1 MKKEIRYF
9 LVFIILSAIFWFAI
23 TLSEEYTIN
32 FNVPVI
38 IELKEK
44 NIAIEGKVPQYLSLK
59 VRITGWEILKLKYFQ
74 PPELFISIK
83 NPGDNL
89 SIETSNIPNN
99 QLKLSSDAKIL
110 DIKPA
115 MINLTFNYA
124 IEKKIKIYPVLD
136 LSFKEGYDIASPITL
151 EPDSIYIRG
160 SRRLLLT
167 IDSLPT
173 KKVTLKDLSDFIS
186 VETELADTLTN
197 LISFEKKKIKIS
209 FDVQQVVDKMFEKIP
224 IEMINQPTNKEALLL
239 PSFIDIKLRGG
250 ITILGSINI
259 DSLKAFINY
268 KKYANKSDEEI
279 VPEFVLPFGVSVIDY
294 YPKQFKIILR
304 K

>member
-23 TLSEEYTIN
+23 TLGEEYTVN
-32 FNVPVI
+32 LNVPVI
-38 IELKEK
+38 IELNEE

-59 VRITGWEILKLKYFQ
+59 VRTTGWEILKLKHFQ
-74 PPELFISIK
+74 PPEFFISIK

-89 SIETSNIPNN
+89 SVELSNIPND

-115 MINLTFNYA
+115 MINLNFNYA

-160 SRRLLLT
+160 SRRLLLA
-167 IDSLPT
+167 IDSFPT
-173 KKVTLKDLSDFIS
+173 KKVTLKDLSDFTS
-186 VETELADTLTN
+186 VETELSDTLTN

-209 FDVQQVVDKMFEKIP
+209 FDVQQVVDKLFEKIP
-224 IEMINQPTNKEALLL
+224 VELINQPNDKEALLL

-250 ITILGSINI
+250 ISILGSINV
-259 DSLKAFINY
+259 DSLKAFIDY
-268 KKYANKSDEEI
+268 RKYANKSDEEI
-279 VPEFVLPFGVSVIDY
+279 VPEVILPFGVSVIDY

>member
-1 MKKEIRYF
+1 MKKDFKYF

-23 TLSEEYTIN
+23 TLNEEYTTN
-32 FNVPVI
+32 LNVPVI
-38 IELKEK
+38 IELHEK
-44 NIAIEGKVPQYLSLK
+44 NIAIEGKVPQYLNLK
-59 VRITGWEILKLKYFQ
+59 VRTTGWEVLMLKYFQ
-74 PPELFISIK
+74 PPEFLISIK

-89 SIETSNIPNN
+89 NIETNNIPND
-99 QLKLSSDAKIL
+99 QLNLSSNAKIL

-115 MINLTFNYA
+115 TINLTFNYA

-136 LSFKEGYDIASPITL
+136 LSFKEGYSIASPITL

-173 KKVTLKDLSDFIS
+173 KKVTIKNLSEFTSI
-186 VETELADTLTN
+186 ETELEDTLTN

-224 IEMINQPTNKEALLL
+224 VELINQPTDKEALLL

-250 ITILGSINI
+250 ITILGSINV
-259 DSLKAFINY
+259 DSLKAFIDY
-268 KKYANKSDEEI
+268 KKYANKSDEET
-279 VPEFVLPFGVSVIDY
+279 VPEFILPFGVSVIEY